1 MATPKKKK
9 SGSKRKLKIKSK
21 IGVRK
26 KSAVKKQATQ
36 TQDTLLQYS
45 LPQAATKVPDN
56 GATIRIKIRKKLRYT
71 HLGCC

>member
-36 TQDTLLQYS
+36 TQDNLLQDY

-56 GATIRIKIRKKLRYT
+56 GATIKIKIRKK
-71 HLGCC
+71 

>member
-9 SGSKRKLKIKSK
+9 YGSKRKLKIKSK

-36 TQDTLLQYS
+36 TQDTLLQDYS
-45 LPQAATKVPDN
+45 PQATTKVPDN
-56 GATIRIKIRKKLRYT
+56 GATIRIKIRKK
-71 HLGCC
+71 

>member
-26 KSAVKKQATQ
+26 KSAVKKQAKQ
-36 TQDTLLQYS
+36 VQDTLLQYS

-56 GATIRIKIRKKLRYT
+56 GATIRIKIRKK
-71 HLGCC
+71 

>member
-26 KSAVKKQATQ
+26 KSAVKNQATQ
-36 TQDTLLQYS
+36 TQDTLRKAPIPNL
-45 LPQAATKVPDN
+45 PDN
-56 GATIRIKIRKKLRYT
+56 GATIRIKIRKK
-71 HLGCC
+71 

>member
-1 MATPKKKK
+1 MATTKKKK

-36 TQDTLLQYS
+36 TQYTLLQDS
-45 LPQAATKVPDN
+45 FPQASTKVPDN
-56 GATIRIKIRKKLRYT
+56 GATIRIKIRKK
-71 HLGCC
+71 

>member
-26 KSAVKKQATQ
+26 KSAVKKQAKQ
-36 TQDTLLQYS
+36 AQDTLLQDY
-45 LPQAATKVPDN
+45 LPQATTKVPDN
-56 GATIRIKIRKKLRYT
+56 GATIRIKIRKK
-71 HLGCC
+71 

>member
-26 KSAVKKQATQ
+26 KSAAKKQA
-36 TQDTLLQYS
+36 QDTLH
-45 LPQAATKVPDN
+45 QAPIPNLPDN
-56 GATIRIKIRKKLRYT
+56 GATIRIKIRKK
-71 HLGCC
+71 

>member
-9 SGSKRKLKIKSK
+9 SCSKRKLKIKSK

-45 LPQAATKVPDN
+45 LPQAVTKVPDN
-56 GATIRIKIRKKLRYT
+56 GATIRIKIRKK
-71 HLGCC
+71 

>member
-26 KSAVKKQATQ
+26 KSAAKKQATQ
-36 TQDTLLQYS
+36 TQDTLRKAPIPNL
-45 LPQAATKVPDN
+45 PDN
-56 GATIRIKIRKKLRYT
+56 GATIRIKIRKK
-71 HLGCC
+71 

>member
-36 TQDTLLQYS
+36 TQDNLLQDY

-56 GATIRIKIRKKLRYT
+56 GATIRIKIRKK
-71 HLGCC
+71 

>member
-1 MATPKKKK
+1 MATTKKKK

-36 TQDTLLQYS
+36 KQYTLLQDS
-45 LPQAATKVPDN
+45 FPQASTKVPDN
-56 GATIRIKIRKKLRYT
+56 GATIRIKIRKK
-71 HLGCC
+71 

>member
-21 IGVRK
+21 IGVIK
-26 KSAVKKQATQ
+26 KSDVKKQATQ
-36 TQDTLLQYS
+36 TQDNLRQDS

-56 GATIRIKIRKKLRYT
+56 GATIRIKIRKK
-71 HLGCC
+71 

>member
-36 TQDTLLQYS
+36 TQDTLLQDY
-45 LPQAATKVPDN
+45 LPQATTKVPDN
-56 GATIRIKIRKKLRYT
+56 GATIRIKIRKK
-71 HLGCC
+71 

>member
-21 IGVRK
+21 IGVIK

-36 TQDTLLQYS
+36 TQDTLRKAPIPNL
-45 LPQAATKVPDN
+45 PDN
-56 GATIRIKIRKKLRYT
+56 GATIRIKIRKK
-71 HLGCC
+71 

>member
-36 TQDTLLQYS
+36 VQDILLQDS
-45 LPQAATKVPDN
+45 WPQAATKVPDN
-56 GATIRIKIRKKLRYT
+56 GATIRIKIRKK
-71 HLGCC
+71 

>member
-26 KSAVKKQATQ
+26 KSDVKKQATQ
-36 TQDTLLQYS
+36 TQDTLRKAPIPNL
-45 LPQAATKVPDN
+45 PDN
-56 GATIRIKIRKKLRYT
+56 GATIRIKIRKK
-71 HLGCC
+71 

>member
-56 GATIRIKIRKKLRYT
+56 GATIRIKIRKK
-71 HLGCC
+71 

>member
-1 MATPKKKK
+1 MATPKKKN

-36 TQDTLLQYS
+36 TQDNLLQDY

-56 GATIRIKIRKKLRYT
+56 GATIKIKIRKK
-71 HLGCC
+71 

>member
-9 SGSKRKLKIKSK
+9 SGSKHKIKIKSK

-26 KSAVKKQATQ
+26 KSAAKKQATQ
-36 TQDTLLQYS
+36 TQYTLMQDS

-56 GATIRIKIRKKLRYT
+56 GATIRIKIRKK
-71 HLGCC
+71 

>member
-21 IGVRK
+21 IGMRK

-36 TQDTLLQYS
+36 TQYNLLQDS
-45 LPQAATKVPDN
+45 LPQAPV
-56 GATIRIKIRKKLRYT
+56 L
-71 HLGCC
+71 

>member
-36 TQDTLLQYS
+36 TQDNLLQDY
-45 LPQAATKVPDN
+45 LPQAATKVLDN
-56 GATIRIKIRKKLRYT
+56 GATIRIKIRKK
-71 HLGCC
+71 

>member
-1 MATPKKKK
+1 MATPKKKN

-36 TQDTLLQYS
+36 TQDNLLQDS

-56 GATIRIKIRKKLRYT
+56 GATIRIKIRKK
-71 HLGCC
+71 

>member
-26 KSAVKKQATQ
+26 KSAAKKQATQ
-36 TQDTLLQYS
+36 TQYTLMQDS

-56 GATIRIKIRKKLRYT
+56 GATIRIKIRKK
-71 HLGCC
+71 